1 MTVDSERIRYMRRE
15 RVVDGNF
22 PAARLVE
29 HSHSYAITKSRLAF
43 DRHTTYILNQ
53 RAFTN
58 PVIGYVF
65 VDMGNAAVICH
76 LHIVERSV
84 IDAGRTGNTT
94 REGEGLR
101 KNT

>member
-1 MTVDSERIRYMRRE
+1 MRRE

-29 HSHSYAITKSRLAF
+29 HSHSHAITKSRLAF
-43 DRHTTYILNQ
+43 DRHAADILDQ

-58 PVIGYVF
+58 AVIGYVF
-65 VDMGNAAVICH
+65 VDMGNAAVVGY
-76 LHIVERSV
+76 LHVVERSV
-84 IDAGRTGNTT
+84 IDAGRTGNAT
-94 REGEGLR
+94 RESERLG